1 MMKQDERVKA
11 INRVTWAGSLVNLI
25 LVVCKFAAGIWG
37 HSSAMIADAVHS
49 LSDFATDIVVLLFVH
64 ISSKPQDKG
73 HDYGH
78 GKYETLATAVIGIL
92 LFAAGIGICWNG
104 LMNVKAVW
112 NGETLEAPGQMAL
125 WAALISIVSK
135 EAIFRYTRRVGIQT
149 NSGAVIANAWH
160 HRSDALSSIGTAIG
174 IGGAI
179 CLSEQWRVLDPMA
192 AIAVSIF
199 IVKVSVN
206 LLNPA

>member
-1 MMKQDERVKA
+1 
-11 INRVTWAGSLVNLI
+11 
-25 LVVCKFAAGIWG
+25 
-37 HSSAMIADAVHS
+37 MIADAVHS

-135 EAIFRYTRRVGIQT
+135 EAIFRYTRESWHTDQLR
-149 NSGAVIANAWH
+149 SGYRQRLA
-160 HRSDALSSIGTAIG
+160 S
-174 IGGAI
+174 
-179 CLSEQWRVLDPMA
+179 P
-192 AIAVSIF
+192 
-199 IVKVSVN
+199 
-206 LLNPA
+206 